1 MACIIDSWV
10 PTASMTECA
19 PSPLVSSLISAT
31 PSSPREV
38 MMSVAPNCRAR
49 AWRDGIMV
57 FSEHPTP
64 CFASVPPL
72 TGVVGKPRD
81 RVALAIKAARD
92 ADQMSDQK
100 VWAYDLFSASFF
112 LPSAEARFLMLM
124 TALETMIE
132 QGPRPDDVQAWVG
145 ELISQTEQAALDSGQ
160 KASQVFSSAQLKSWL
175 PSRAC
180 RHLFV
185 LLRGQIS
192 VDVQPAQEPA
202 GPLGVGGPGAG
213 GHPAGGQARRRTSRP
228 LRTLRTSAATGRRP
242 AGLPRTGSPTVRVVV
257 RVGGGES
264 ADGELGV
271 AQRLGRL
278 RRLALRS
285 GLVILCHKGIRLR
298 DDGSWRRTGR
308 TPVGCMRAGGE
319 PDGPG

>member
-1 MACIIDSWV
+1 
-10 PTASMTECA
+10 
-19 PSPLVSSLISAT
+19 
-31 PSSPREV
+31 
-38 MMSVAPNCRAR
+38 
-49 AWRDGIMV
+49 
-57 FSEHPTP
+57 
-64 CFASVPPL
+64 
-72 TGVVGKPRD
+72 
-81 RVALAIKAARD
+81 
-92 ADQMSDQK
+92 MSDQK

-257 RVGGGES
+257 RAGGGES
-264 ADGELGV
+264 ADGELGI
-271 AQRLGRL
+271 AQRLGQL

-285 GLVILCHKGIRLR
+285 DLVILCHKGIPDRAERLLSANR
-298 DDGSWRRTGR
+298 VSTMRVLPQAIRGSHLAVHSATVSGCPSRMIR
-308 TPVGCMRAGGE
+308 PVGSMIASRRLFERGANGSTR
-319 PDGPG
+319 DLM